1 MATLGNS
8 KNDVTQTL
16 QAILAFNV
24 HENVY
29 NGIGIIFDILGL
41 FWRSINLNFNGTNS
55 LLISYILGDVW
66 RLKC

>member
-16 QAILAFNV
+16 QAILALNV

-29 NGIGIIFDILGL
+29 NGMAIIFDILGL
-41 FWRSINLNFNGTNS
+41 FWRSIHLNFNGTTS
-55 LLISYILGDVW
+55 LLISYILGDV
-66 RLKC
+66 